1 MALYAALVQ
10 GRRTLASVTDQ
21 LRQNV
26 ARAVACFDQS
36 DDIAAL
42 HALLEEVAPRAKKAI
57 GQYVRTG
64 GEDAIPAPAEIG
76 PARDA
81 ASLAEATVTLRS
93 TNDFPLLLA
102 MSRSIGRR
110 VEAIEIASS
119 AEFREGSRVL
129 VPAQPRYPISG
140 PRVPGTVREPGIML
154 DVLLDDGESW
164 RGPASL
170 ARLQPTSR

>member
-1 MALYAALVQ
+1 MTEQ
-10 GRRTLASVTDQ
+10 E
-21 LRQNV
+21 RQNV
-26 ARAVACFDQS
+26 ARALACFEQS

-57 GQYVRTG
+57 GQFVRQG
-64 GEDAIPAPAEIG
+64 GEDAIPPPADIG

-81 ASLAEATVTLRS
+81 APLREATATLRA

-110 VEAIEIASS
+110 VEAIEIAAS
-119 AEFREGSRVL
+119 AEFREGSRVI
-129 VPAQPRYPISG
+129 VPAQPRYPAIG
-140 PRVPGTVREPGIML
+140 ELVAGTVRVPGIML
-154 DVLLDDGESW
+154 DVLLDDGEPW

-170 ARLQPTSR
+170 ARLHAAG

>member
-1 MALYAALVQ
+1 MCAVRRPEQ
-10 GRRTLASVTDQ
+10 GRRTLVRVTDE

-26 ARAVACFDQS
+26 ARAIACFDQS

-42 HALLEEVAPRAKKAI
+42 HALLDEVAPRAKKAI
-57 GQYVRTG
+57 TQYVRKG

-76 PARDA
+76 PAREA
-81 ASLAEATVTLRS
+81 ASLAEATGTLRS

-110 VEAIEIASS
+110 VEAIEIAAS
-119 AEFREGSRVL
+119 AEFREGSRVV
-129 VPAQPRYPISG
+129 VPVEPRYPVSG
-140 PRVPGTVREPGIML
+140 AGVSGTVREPGIML

-170 ARLQPTSR
+170 ARLRPTP